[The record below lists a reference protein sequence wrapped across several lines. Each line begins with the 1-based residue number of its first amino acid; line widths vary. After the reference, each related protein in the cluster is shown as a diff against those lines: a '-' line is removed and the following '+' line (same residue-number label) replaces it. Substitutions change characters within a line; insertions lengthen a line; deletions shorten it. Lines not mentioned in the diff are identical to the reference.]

1 MWLHHAAHVYGSDIQ
16 EQKKKKKK
24 TFCRKCEEKL
34 ELCDF
39 KWCKLRV
46 KRWNLLTSV
55 AASSD
60 NEPAARERFIFFHIS
75 KSEIKV
81 LSNINVGSF
90 KPILMDQPI
99 ANNYFPL
106 NSSSVS
112 RGFQLPDVALAL

>member
-1 MWLHHAAHVYGSDIQ
+1 MFMAQTFRS
-16 EQKKKKKK
+16 KKKKK

-46 KRWNLLTSV
+46 RRWNLLASV

-60 NEPAARERFIFFHIS
+60 NEPAAKERFIFFHIS

-81 LSNINVGSF
+81 LSNINV
-90 KPILMDQPI
+90 
-99 ANNYFPL
+99 
-106 NSSSVS
+106 
-112 RGFQLPDVALAL
+112 ALLSPF